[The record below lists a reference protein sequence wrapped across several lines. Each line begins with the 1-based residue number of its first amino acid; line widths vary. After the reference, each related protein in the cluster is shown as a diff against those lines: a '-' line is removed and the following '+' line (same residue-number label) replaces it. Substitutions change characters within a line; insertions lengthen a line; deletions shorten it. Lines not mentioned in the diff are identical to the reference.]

1 MSKKI
6 EGRTADLSKYLF
18 KMPKW
23 TRSLPF
29 LLVFSIMVGMGTL
42 KFDHGWLWGANTGL
56 MLIGIPSV
64 ISAMITAPMARWFG
78 GTMTLNRSSFLSL
91 VGTIIIGVFCGAG
104 ALFSVL
110 FNFPI
115 TLSAY
120 VMALGVVF
128 AVRMLI
134 LLAVS
139 NNSVGK
145 MITPASLQTLFGGT
159 FLSFYTQSPEYYTNL
174 IAGCVIFVFAC
185 HLFVRYVDAP
195 MKKSFGVSGLDFI
208 KSYISHATD
217 GSSEMEKF
225 FKKMG
230 ESVDIPVTVLNF
242 RSLENCDMSN
252 GNKAMFVIPTVH
264 PGPMGEIGGGNL
276 PARVAESFDGLV
288 FVPHSTTYHDFNL
301 VSASEIFKII
311 SATERALGR
320 MKYTK
325 YGTKAFRTKRN
336 DTCILGQRFGN
347 SVLLTVTHSPVPADD
362 IEFAVGLTAMAE
374 ARVKGAMYAALIDAH
389 NCGDGGSK
397 VITPGSRTSYD
408 IIKAS
413 ADATEELLTHQ
424 SGEIRA
430 GVSKRDAMY
439 SREDGMGP
447 LGIRVAV
454 IEVLGQRTAY
464 VLIDGNNMV
473 TGMREAIIEAL
484 PVGEAEVMTTD
495 SHVVNVTSSRNFVG
509 MKIDHGEL
517 IDTVREMV
525 NEAVADLESVEVG
538 MITEFA
544 DDVIIFGSHR
554 TAQLAST
561 INAIMAMGGALAIS
575 IVIVALAL
583 AVVVFA
589 ITG

>member
-1 MSKKI
+1 MVK
-6 EGRTADLSKYLF
+6 EMDERTADLAKYLF
-18 KMPKW
+18 EVPKW

-29 LLVFSIMVGMGTL
+29 LLVFSIIVGMGTL
-42 KFDHGWLWGANTGL
+42 RPGYGWLEGATAGL
-56 MLIGIPSV
+56 ILIGIPSV
-64 ISAMITAPMARWFG
+64 ISALITAPMARWFG
-78 GTMTLNRSSFLSL
+78 GAMTLNRSSFLSL
-91 VGTIIIGVFCGAG
+91 VGAIIIGVFSGAG

-110 FNFPI
+110 FNFPV
-115 TLSAY
+115 TFSAY

-128 AVRMLI
+128 ATRMLI

-145 MITPASLQTLFGGT
+145 MIIPASLQTLLGGT
-159 FLSFYTQSPEYYTNL
+159 FLLLYTQRPEYYINL
-174 IAGCVIFVFAC
+174 TAGGIIFVFAC

-195 MKKSFGVSGLDFI
+195 IKKSFGVSGLDFI

-217 GSSEMEKF
+217 GSSEMEEF
-225 FKKMG
+225 FKKIG
-230 ESVDIPVTVLNF
+230 EAVDIPVTALNF
-242 RSLENCDMSN
+242 RTDTK
-252 GNKAMFVIPTVH
+252 NKAMFVIPMVH

-288 FVPHSTTYHDFNL
+288 FVPHGTAYHDFNL
-301 VSASEIFKII
+301 VSASEILKII
-311 SATERALGR
+311 SATERALSR
-320 MKYTK
+320 MKYVK
-325 YGTKAFRTKRN
+325 YGTKSTRKKRN
-336 DTCILGQRFGN
+336 DTCILGQRFGD

-389 NCGDGGSK
+389 NCGYGSSK

-413 ADATEELLTHQ
+413 SDATEELLSHQ
-424 SGEIRA
+424 SGEIRV

-454 IEVLGQRTAY
+454 IEVFGQRTAY

-473 TGMREAIIEAL
+473 MGLREAIIETL
-484 PVGEAEVMTTD
+484 PVDEAEVMTTD
-495 SHVVNVTSSRNFVG
+495 SHVVNITSSRNFIG
-509 MKIDHGEL
+509 MKIDHDEL
-517 IDTVREMV
+517 IDIVREIV
-525 NEAVADLESVEVG
+525 NEAVVDLEPVEVG
-538 MITEFA
+538 MTTEFA
-544 DDVIIFGSHR
+544 EDVIIFGSYR

-561 INAIMAMGGALAIS
+561 INAIMAMGGAFAIS
-575 IVIVALAL
+575 IILLALAL
-583 AVVVFA
+583 AVVVFTM
-589 ITG
+589 TG

>member
-1 MSKKI
+1 MVK
-6 EGRTADLSKYLF
+6 EMDERTADLAKYLF
-18 KMPKW
+18 EVPKW

-29 LLVFSIMVGMGTL
+29 LLVFSIIVGMGTL
-42 KFDHGWLWGANTGL
+42 RPGYGWLEGATAGL
-56 MLIGIPSV
+56 ILIGIPSV
-64 ISAMITAPMARWFG
+64 ISALITAPMARWFG
-78 GTMTLNRSSFLSL
+78 GAMTLNRSSFLSL
-91 VGTIIIGVFCGAG
+91 VGAIIIGVFSGAG

-110 FNFPI
+110 FNFPV
-115 TLSAY
+115 TFSAY

-128 AVRMLI
+128 ATRMLI

-145 MITPASLQTLFGGT
+145 MIIPASLQTLLGGT
-159 FLSFYTQSPEYYTNL
+159 FLLLYTQRPEYYINL
-174 IAGCVIFVFAC
+174 TAGGIIFVFAC

-195 MKKSFGVSGLDFI
+195 IKKSFGVSGLDFI

-217 GSSEMEKF
+217 GSSEMEEF
-225 FKKMG
+225 FKKIG
-230 ESVDIPVTVLNF
+230 EAVDIPVTALNF
-242 RSLENCDMSN
+242 RTDTK
-252 GNKAMFVIPTVH
+252 NKAMFVIPMVH

-288 FVPHSTTYHDFNL
+288 FVPHGTAYHDFNL
-301 VSASEIFKII
+301 VSASEILKII
-311 SATERALGR
+311 SATERALSR
-320 MKYTK
+320 MKYVK
-325 YGTKAFRTKRN
+325 YGTKSTRKKRN
-336 DTCILGQRFGN
+336 DTCILGQRFGD

-389 NCGDGGSK
+389 NCGYGSSK

-413 ADATEELLTHQ
+413 SDATEELLSHQ
-424 SGEIRA
+424 SGEIRV

-454 IEVLGQRTAY
+454 IEVFGQRTTY

-473 TGMREAIIEAL
+473 MGLREAIIETL
-484 PVGEAEVMTTD
+484 PVDEAEVMTTD
-495 SHVVNVTSSRNFVG
+495 SHVVNITSSRNFIG
-509 MKIDHGEL
+509 MKIDHDEL
-517 IDTVREMV
+517 IDIVREIV
-525 NEAVADLESVEVG
+525 NEAVVDLEPVEVG
-538 MITEFA
+538 MTTEFA
-544 DDVIIFGSHR
+544 EDVIIFGSYR

-561 INAIMAMGGALAIS
+561 INAIMAMGGAFAIS
-575 IVIVALAL
+575 IILLALAL
-583 AVVVFA
+583 AVVVFTM
-589 ITG
+589 TG